1 VAGLARTAFGPLVL
15 GAKMAPMEKLRDG
28 RSTPILG
35 GCLSLEICN
44 NQPNDGV
51 GGGEGVGEAMRMGGT
66 RWGGYVYPPFWAA
79 IRATNKKFREGKGAL
94 RFDGSC
100 CIGGRNNQPKVS
112 LIVGIYTW
120 ERRRA
125 GAVAIGDDAVES
137 FWPSDFGGKNE

>member
-1 VAGLARTAFGPLVL
+1 MAGLARAAFGPLVL

-66 RWGGYVYPPFWAA
+66 RWGGYMCTHRFGRQLERQ
-79 IRATNKKFREGKGAL
+79 IKNLERAKGPCDSMA
-94 RFDGSC
+94 
-100 CIGGRNNQPKVS
+100 P
-112 LIVGIYTW
+112 
-120 ERRRA
+120 
-125 GAVAIGDDAVES
+125 VA
-137 FWPSDFGGKNE
+137 